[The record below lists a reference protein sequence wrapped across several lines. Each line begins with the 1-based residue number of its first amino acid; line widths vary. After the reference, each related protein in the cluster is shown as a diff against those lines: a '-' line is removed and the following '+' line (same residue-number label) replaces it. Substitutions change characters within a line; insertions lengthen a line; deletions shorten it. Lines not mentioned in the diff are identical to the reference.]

1 MNVGSDRVFTR
12 FIPAGAGNTERRRL
26 AGFARRFIPA
36 GAGNT
41 FADTGNTER
50 LAVYPRWRGEHTD
63 CGICSVQILG
73 LSPLARGTLNH
84 QPDHQLPHR
93 FIPAGAGNTG
103 ITVIHWPPIS
113 VYPRWRGEHC
123 NSLISDLPRL
133 GLSPL
138 ARGTPVPG
146 RGCISILRFIP
157 AGAGNTRWIRVLHS
171 TAAVYPRWRGEH
183 AAGQSTGVQIPGLSP
198 LARGTLVRA
207 Q

>member
-1 MNVGSDRVFTR
+1 MISIIASSAPGLSPLMRGTHMNVGSDRVFTR

-26 AGFARRFIPA
+26 AGFAR
-36 GAGNT
+36 
-41 FADTGNTER
+41 
-50 LAVYPRWRGEHTD
+50 
-63 CGICSVQILG
+63 
-73 LSPLARGTLNH
+73 
-84 QPDHQLPHR
+84 R

>member
-1 MNVGSDRVFTR
+1 MQCPDSR
-12 FIPAGAGNTERRRL
+12 FIPAGAGNTKPP
-26 AGFARRFIPA
+26 ARPPITTP
-36 GAGNT
+36 
-41 FADTGNTER
+41 
-50 LAVYPRWRGEHTD
+50 VY
-63 CGICSVQILG
+63 L
-73 LSPLARGTLNH
+73 
-84 QPDHQLPHR
+84 
-93 FIPAGAGNTG
+93 AGAGNTG

-171 TAAVYPRWRGEH
+171 TAAVYLPLARGNTLRVNQLECKSPVYPRWRGEH
-183 AAGQSTGVQIPGLSP
+183 VARRRNKPNKFGLSLAGAGNTRQGTITEVRTTVYLP
-198 LARGTLVRA
+198 LARGTH
-207 Q
+207 

>member
-1 MNVGSDRVFTR
+1 MHQL
-12 FIPAGAGNTERRRL
+12 NTKV
-26 AGFARRFIPA
+26 AFP
-36 GAGNT
+36 
-41 FADTGNTER
+41 
-50 LAVYPRWRGEHTD
+50 VYPRWRGEHTD

-183 AAGQSTGVQIPGLSP
+183 LSLSQRKHSCYGLSP
-198 LARGTLVRA
+198 LARGTPRDRVFNVYDLRFIPA
-207 Q
+207 GAGNT